1 MLQCIACHEHCW
13 VILYPVYL
21 YMNYLSFYWKD
32 VEFVIWNSLSVN
44 WADVIFYF
52 CPFEVHLSA
61 GLIQGFFPHPTVLSK
76 RSGRIAPLGGAA
88 SHQITQKK
96 KKVRLLPSIQK
107 LTGIIQRHILSL
119 QYHTELAGVYT
130 SVCILYL
137 AKVKK
142 KQKKPFH
149 FEFYLWL

>member
-1 MLQCIACHEHCW
+1 M
-13 VILYPVYL
+13 
-21 YMNYLSFYWKD
+21 
-32 VEFVIWNSLSVN
+32 EFVVWNSLSVN
-44 WADVIFYF
+44 LADVIIYF

-61 GLIQGFFPHPTVLSK
+61 GLIQGFFLTPLFFFK

-88 SHQITQKK
+88 SHQIAQKK
-96 KKVRLLPSIQK
+96 RKDRLLPSIQK

-119 QYHTELAGVYT
+119 QYHTELAEVYT

-142 KQKKPFH
+142 TNKKKTSILNFIYGCNAGLLCRESH
-149 FEFYLWL
+149 HRIR